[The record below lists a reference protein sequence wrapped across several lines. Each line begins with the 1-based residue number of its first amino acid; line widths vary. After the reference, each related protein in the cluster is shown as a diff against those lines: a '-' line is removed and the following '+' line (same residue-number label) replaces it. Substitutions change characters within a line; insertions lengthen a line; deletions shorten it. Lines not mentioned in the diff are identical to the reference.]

1 MWNKL
6 SLYLDVDPVSKIS
19 HYVCTDTPDINNLKL
34 ETPLIRDTQPEYK
47 AFLIKKKCNKLHY
60 QSLHV

>member
-1 MWNKL
+1 MWIL
-6 SLYLDVDPVSKIS
+6 FPRYLIM
-19 HYVCTDTPDINNLKL
+19 YVQIPSNINNLKL

-47 AFLIKKKCNKLHY
+47 VFLIKKKCNKLHY